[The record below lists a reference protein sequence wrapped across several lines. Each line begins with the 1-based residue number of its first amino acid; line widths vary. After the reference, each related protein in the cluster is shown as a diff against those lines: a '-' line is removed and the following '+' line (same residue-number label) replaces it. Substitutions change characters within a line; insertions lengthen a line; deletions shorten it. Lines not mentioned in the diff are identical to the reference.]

1 MPIAPGT
8 RFGPYEIISRLGAG
22 GMGEVFRARDTRL
35 GRAVAIK
42 VLPSEFA
49 ADAARLQRFEQEA
62 RAASALNHPNIITVY
77 DIGSVDHTSYL
88 AMELVDGKSLR
99 ELIDH
104 GPLPIR
110 RILDLGVQ
118 IADGL
123 AKAHDAGIVHRDLKP
138 ENIMIS
144 ADGFAKIL
152 DFGLAKLT
160 PQPQGD
166 DSKTVRR
173 DSTAGTLLGTAG
185 YMSPEQAAGEKV
197 DFRSDQFSFG
207 TILYEMASG
216 ANPFRRN
223 TAAETL
229 TAIIREEP
237 ERLDPS
243 VAAPLR
249 WIIER
254 CLAKD
259 PDARYASTKDLAR
272 DLKSVRDH
280 LSDVAVAIEPV
291 RRRWPIAWLLL
302 APAVAGAMF
311 FAGKRAGRVTPP
323 EFKQLTYRRGTIWNA
338 RFAPDGRIVYAASWD
353 GAPSTIFEESHS
365 LGLTEADILA
375 ISRSGQM
382 LVSLHRHNTG
392 PFQRAGTL
400 AQMSVDGNS
409 APRELTNDVREA
421 DWTPDEKE
429 MMVVRDVGGHSR
441 IELPIGHVLY
451 ETSGWVSSARVS
463 RDGSRVAFLDHAIL
477 NDDGGVVAEVDRG
490 GRKKVVSGPYQ
501 TLAGLAWSPRDE
513 VWFSGSRGGS
523 NRSLFAAGGPG
534 HDRIL
539 ARVAGS
545 VTLHDIAADGR
556 AIVTQDIFRVRLFAS
571 RNGEKE
577 RELTWLDWSVA
588 GDVTRDGREVVFTE
602 AGEGGGPGYSVFIRD
617 TDGSPAIRLGEGIG
631 LKLSPDREWVAGV
644 VHTAT
649 TDAVTIYP
657 TGAGMARKIA
667 TRGLTVNL
675 VDWMPDGKQILFTGS
690 DGKSVRLYL
699 QDLAGG
705 APPRPI
711 SGDGFHQF
719 VRTISADGKWVAASG
734 PDQKDYLVPIAGAL
748 SGVERARPLSNLMA
762 GDQPSG
768 WTADGSSLYVVAR
781 GEIPVRVY
789 RLDVQSGEKT
799 LWKELQPYD
808 IAGMYEASRV
818 LPTPDGKTYVA
829 SYRQQLSDLFLL
841 DGLR

>member
-8 RFGPYEIISRLGAG
+8 RFGPYEIISRIGAG

-42 VLPSEFA
+42 VLPGEFA
-49 ADAARLQRFEQEA
+49 GDAARLQRFEQEA

-77 DIGSVDHTSYL
+77 DVGSVDHISYL
-88 AMELVDGKSLR
+88 AMELVEGKSLR
-99 ELIDH
+99 ELVDH
-104 GPLPIR
+104 GALPVR
-110 RILDLGVQ
+110 RLLDHGVQ

-123 AKAHDAGIVHRDLKP
+123 AKAHDAGIIHRDLKP

-144 ADGFAKIL
+144 ADGFVKIL

-160 PQPQGD
+160 PLSGD
-166 DSKTVRR
+166 ESKTAVKR
-173 DSTAGTLLGTAG
+173 DSTGGTLLGTAG

-197 DFRSDQFSFG
+197 DFRSDQFSLG

-216 ANPFRRN
+216 ANPFRRD

-237 ERLDPS
+237 QRLDPS
-243 VAAPLR
+243 VPAPLR
-249 WIIER
+249 WLIER

-280 LSDVAVAIEPV
+280 LSDVNVEPALKAAPHRLRV
-291 RRRWPIAWLLL
+291 GATLLL
-302 APAVAGAMF
+302 LLVAVVVAF
-311 FAGKRAGRVTPP
+311 TVGRQTKKITPP
-323 EFKQLTYRRGTIWNA
+323 EFKQLTFRRGTIWNA
-338 RFAPDGRIVYAASWD
+338 RFAPDGRVIYSAAWD
-353 GAPSTIFEESHS
+353 GAPSTIFQESRS
-365 LGLTEADILA
+365 LGLADADILA

-382 LVSLHRHNTG
+382 LLSLHRHNTG

-400 AQMSVDGNS
+400 AQMAVDGS
-409 APRELTNDVREA
+409 TAPRELTNDVREA

-451 ETSGWVSSARVS
+451 ETAGWVSNARVS

-477 NDDGGVVAEVDRG
+477 NDDGGSVAVVDRSG
-490 GRKKVVSGPYQ
+490 KKTILSGTFQ
-501 TLAGLAWSPRDE
+501 TLGGLVWSPRDE
-513 VWFSGSRGGS
+513 VWFSGSKEGS
-523 NRSLFAAGGPG
+523 NRALFAVDAVGDERLLTRAGGSLT
-534 HDRIL
+534 IQ
-539 ARVAGS
+539 
-545 VTLHDIAADGR
+545 DITPDGR
-556 AIVTQDIFRVRLFAS
+556 AIVTQDVYRIRLFTS

-577 RELTWLDWSVA
+577 RELSWLDWSLA
-588 GDVTRDGREVVFTE
+588 GDLTKDGKEVVFSE
-602 AGEGGGPGYSVFIRD
+602 AGEGGGAGYSVFIRD

-631 LKLSPDREWVAGV
+631 LAFSPDRQWVVAI
-644 VHTAT
+644 VHSGSFGELM
-649 TDAVTIYP
+649 VFP
-657 TGAGMARKIA
+657 TGAGMARRIS
-667 TRGLTVNL
+667 TPGLKVNL
-675 VDWMPDGKQILFTGS
+675 ADWMPDGKQILFTAS
-690 DGKSVRLYL
+690 DAKSVRLYL

-705 APPRPI
+705 SPKLI
-711 SGDGFHQF
+711 SADGFHQF
-719 VRTISADGKWVAASG
+719 SRTISADGKWVAATG
-734 PDQKDYLVPIAGAL
+734 PDQKNYLVPITGGTPRL
-748 SGVERARPLSNLMA
+748 LSNLMA

-768 WTADGSSLYVVAR
+768 WTADGSSLYVYTR
-781 GEIPVRVY
+781 GQIPARVY
-789 RLDVQSGEKT
+789 RLNVQSGEKT
-799 LWKELQPYD
+799 LWKELQPYE

-829 SYRQQLSDLFLL
+829 SYRQQLSYLFLL

>member
-8 RFGPYEIISRLGAG
+8 RFGPYEIISRIGAG

-42 VLPSEFA
+42 VLPGEFA

-77 DIGSVDHTSYL
+77 DVGSVDHVSYL
-88 AMELVDGKSLR
+88 AMELVEGKSLR
-99 ELIDH
+99 ELVDH
-104 GPLPIR
+104 GALPVR

-123 AKAHDAGIVHRDLKP
+123 AKAHDAGIIHRDLKP

-152 DFGLAKLT
+152 DFGLAKLIPP
-160 PQPQGD
+160 PQSD

-207 TILYEMASG
+207 TILYEMATG
-216 ANPFRRN
+216 ARPFRRG

-243 VAAPLR
+243 VPAPLR

-272 DLKSVRDH
+272 DLKSTRDH
-280 LSDVAVAIEPV
+280 LSDVGQAIQPI
-291 RRRWPIAWLLL
+291 RRRWSNGWMLL
-302 APAVAGAMF
+302 AIPLAAAMF
-311 FAGKRAGRVTPP
+311 FAGKRAARVIPP
-323 EFKQLTYRRGTIWNA
+323 EFKQLTFRRGTIWNA
-338 RFAPDGRIVYAASWD
+338 RFAPDGRVVYAAAWD
-353 GAPSTIFEESHS
+353 GAPSTIFEESRS
-365 LGLTEADILA
+365 LGLTDADILA

-392 PFQRAGTL
+392 PFQRAGVL
-400 AQMSVDGNS
+400 AQMAVDGS
-409 APRELTNDVREA
+409 TAPRELTNDVREA

-451 ETSGWVSSARVS
+451 ETAGWVSSARVS

-477 NDDGGVVAEVDRG
+477 SDDGGSVAEVDRN
-490 GRKKVVSGPYQ
+490 GRKRVLSGPFQ
-501 TLAGLAWSPRDE
+501 TLDGLAWSPRDE
-513 VWFSGSRGGS
+513 VWFSGSKEGA
-523 NRSLFAAGGPG
+523 NRVLYAAGGPG
-534 HDRIL
+534 HDRL
-539 ARVAGS
+539 LSRVGGS
-545 VTLHDIAADGR
+545 LTLRDITGDGR
-556 AIVTQDIFRVRLFAS
+556 AVVTQDVYRIRLFTS

-577 RELTWLDWSVA
+577 HELSWLDWSLA
-588 GDVTRDGREVVFTE
+588 GDLTKDGKEVVFSE
-602 AGEGGGPGYSVFIRD
+602 AGEGGGAGYSVFIRN

-631 LKLSPDREWVAGV
+631 LAFSPDRQWVAAI
-644 VHTAT
+644 VHSGSFGELM
-649 TDAVTIYP
+649 VFP
-657 TGAGMARKIA
+657 TGAGMARRIS
-667 TRGLTVNL
+667 TPGLKVNL
-675 VDWMPDGKQILFTGS
+675 ADWMPDGKQILFTAS
-690 DGKSVRLYL
+690 DAKTVRLYL

-705 APPRPI
+705 APKPV
-711 SGDGFHQF
+711 SGEGFRQF
-719 VRTISADGKWVAASG
+719 ERTISADGKWVAATG
-734 PDQKDYLVPIAGAL
+734 PDQKNYLVPIAGGTPRL
-748 SGVERARPLSNLMA
+748 LSNLMA

-768 WTADGSSLYVVAR
+768 WTADGSSLYVFTR
-781 GEIPVRVY
+781 GQIPARVY
-789 RLDVQSGEKT
+789 RLNVQSGEKT
-799 LWKELQPYD
+799 PWKELQPYET
-808 IAGMYEASRV
+808 AGMYEASRV